1 MKSEILQILR
11 ERKNFV
17 SGQELCGLF
26 GVSRTAVWK
35 AISQLKEDGYVVESV
50 TNKGYRLLEEP
61 ELVTREAIES
71 KLATKWA
78 GRTLC
83 CLEEVD
89 STNRAARELAEKGAP
104 HGTLVVANRQNAG
117 RGRRGRIW
125 QMEPGTGIA
134 MSLLLRPSLE
144 PQKASMLTLVMGLAQ
159 AKALDR
165 LFGLS
170 AKIKWPNDLVIRGR
184 KVSGTLTEMSAEMEE
199 IHYVIIGTGINVN
212 MTCFPEELKE
222 TATSLCEERGCRLS
236 RAEIICACMEEFETC
251 YQAFMEARDLR
262 LLRQDYETYLVN
274 KDRQVCVLD
283 PAGEYTG
290 TALGINDQGELLV
303 ETGNGIRTVFAGEV
317 SVRGVYGYV

>member
-78 GRTLC
+78 GRTLY

-170 AKIKWPNDLVIRGR
+170 AKIKWPNDLVILGR

-222 TATSLCEERGCRLS
+222 TATSLCEERGRRLS

>member
-71 KLATKWA
+71 NACRQV
-78 GRTLC
+78 GRQDAVL
-83 CLEEVD
+83 
-89 STNRAARELAEKGAP
+89 S
-104 HGTLVVANRQNAG
+104 G
-117 RGRRGRIW
+117 RSGFY
-125 QMEPGTGIA
+125 EPRSQGTGGKRSA
-134 MSLLLRPSLE
+134 SRYFWWWPTGRMPDGAGGAGSGRWSLGQGSPCPCFFDRPWSLRT
-144 PQKASMLTLVMGLAQ
+144 ASMLTLVMGLAQ

-184 KVSGTLTEMSAEMEE
+184 KVSGTLTEMSAEMEA

-212 MTCFPEELKE
+212 MTCFPEELKG

-283 PAGEYTG
+283 PGR
-290 TALGINDQGELLV
+290 GIYGHCP
-303 ETGNGIRTVFAGEV
+303 GN
-317 SVRGVYGYV
+317 